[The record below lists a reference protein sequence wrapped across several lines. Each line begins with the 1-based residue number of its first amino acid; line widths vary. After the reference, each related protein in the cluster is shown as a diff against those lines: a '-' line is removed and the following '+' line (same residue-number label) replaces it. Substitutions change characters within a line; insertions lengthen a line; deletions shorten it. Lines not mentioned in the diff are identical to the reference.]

1 MTPTHAAH
9 TDIAQGDVTEF
20 VAKLIYERT
29 YNRVWEDATQWAR
42 KDSVSCAETVVDALR
57 HAALLAGETSP
68 ARPALPR
75 APRF

>member
-9 TDIAQGDVTEF
+9 TDIAQADVTEF

-57 HAALLAGETSP
+57 HAALLPGGTSP
-68 ARPALPR
+68 ARTH

>member
-9 TDIAQGDVTEF
+9 TDIAQADVTEF

-29 YNRVWEDATQWAR
+29 YNRVWEDAAQWAR

-57 HAALLAGETSP
+57 HAALLPCETSP
-68 ARPALPR
+68 ARPR
-75 APRF
+75 ATRF